1 MPFLIKLI
9 LILAASL
16 VLNSISNIYSGPISP
31 SKVKKP
37 HVSFVKST
45 SRVVVLKGY
54 YYYRTEEGN
63 RTKYELVRDK
73 QGLPIRE
80 KKSKNIF

>member
-1 MPFLIKLI
+1 MSFIIKLI
-9 LILAASL
+9 LILTSSL
-16 VLNSISNIYSGPISP
+16 MLNSISNIYSGPIKP
-31 SKVKKP
+31 SKVKQP
-37 HVSFVKST
+37 HVSFAKST

-80 KKSKNIF
+80 KKNKNIF